1 MKCIAFI
8 ICILAFSLASM
19 AQQEKKLPDNRLF
32 IPDKSLP
39 EHNLFDTIPFF
50 VLPDPDGL
58 VFTDSIRELPFP
70 GTWFYKPEPEF
81 SVRYPMPVVGPGA
94 GFSSEMPV
102 AVPDSS
108 VHFHILQK
116 RIYIQRFPKV
126 GERNK

>member
-8 ICILAFSLASM
+8 ICIFAFSLTAM
-19 AQQEKKLPDNRLF
+19 AQQEKKLPENRLF
-32 IPDKSLP
+32 VPDKSLP
-39 EHNLFDTIPFF
+39 EYNLFDSIPSIMFPNYDD
-50 VLPDPDGL
+50 LIRS
-58 VFTDSIRELPFP
+58 DSIRELPFP
-70 GTWFYKPEPEF
+70 GTMLYKPEPDL
-81 SVRYPMPVVGPGA
+81 SASYPMPVAKPGA